1 MKTMRGLLLIAAA
14 LAAVL
19 MTPALATVGPKARSH
34 RSDVDR
40 PGAGAAQGGIH
51 KVLQKLDL
59 NDQQKTEIKG
69 VMEANRQGLGQ
80 AREARR
86 TSLQAFQT
94 AVKAGEEP
102 GIRTAATAVGS
113 AMADAGVLR
122 AKVWTAIKGVL
133 TAEQLQQ
140 LAGLKDQGGKSGRP
154 GDGVGQ
160 GKADD
165 LRRVLARL
173 DLTEQQKE
181 QIKGILE
188 SHRQV
193 MEQARQARAEALKA
207 YGQAVRAG
215 DESSIRSGGD
225 AVGKA
230 MADAAILRVQVRTAV
245 KAVLTPEQIQKLEA
259 MKARVKKVAAFAAGP
274 AAERPVA
281 AVRHRR
287 AALLRALS
295 NEKVFNRI
303 DANGDGAITLDE
315 IKALRRTGKAAS
327 NDL

>member
-19 MTPALATVGPKARSH
+19 MTPALATVGPKARLH

-59 NDQQKTEIKG
+59 NDQQKTEIAG
-69 VMEANRQGLGQ
+69 IMEANRQRLSQ

-86 TSLQAFQT
+86 TSIEAFQA

-102 GIRTAATAVGS
+102 GIRAAATAVGN
-113 AMADAGVLR
+113 
-122 AKVWTAIKGVL
+122 
-133 TAEQLQQ
+133 
-140 LAGLKDQGGKSGRP
+140 
-154 GDGVGQ
+154 
-160 GKADD
+160 
-165 LRRVLARL
+165 
-173 DLTEQQKE
+173 
-181 QIKGILE
+181 
-188 SHRQV
+188 
-193 MEQARQARAEALKA
+193 
-207 YGQAVRAG
+207 
-215 DESSIRSGGD
+215 
-225 AVGKA
+225 A

-245 KAVLTPEQIQKLEA
+245 KAVLTPEQIQKLDA
-259 MKARVKKVAAFAAGP
+259 MKARVKRVAAFAAGP
-274 AAERPVA
+274 AAERPMA

-287 AALLRALS
+287 AVPLRALS
-295 NEKVFNRI
+295 NEKVFNRV